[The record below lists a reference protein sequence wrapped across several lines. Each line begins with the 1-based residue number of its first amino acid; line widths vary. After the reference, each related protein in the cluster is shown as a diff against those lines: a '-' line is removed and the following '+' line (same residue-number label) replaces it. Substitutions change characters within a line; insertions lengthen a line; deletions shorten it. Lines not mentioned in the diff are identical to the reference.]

1 MTRTGEQA
9 LDVSAY
15 MPLISLAV
23 VGLIAGWITGM
34 LFGQRG
40 LIRYLI
46 VGILGALFGGYVF
59 HGLLNVSFGLG
70 SAFLDQIV
78 VATIGAIAVTLL
90 ARVIAR

>member
-1 MTRTGEQA
+1 MDFGTYSPWLTF
-9 LDVSAY
+9 
-15 MPLISLAV
+15 IV
-23 VGLIAGWITGM
+23 VGLVAGWITGM

-70 SAFLDQIV
+70 SAFLDQIA